1 MKNIK
6 KIAVGL
12 LFAGLSIFT
21 FASCDNKDNNT
32 VSASDAGIKVVL
44 TQNKQEVTADFKV
57 TGVVN
62 LDSKKYNV
70 TWTSNND
77 YAVVGELEDN
87 FYTINIRYTSNFN
100 EVQNVKLTATIT
112 NSEDSSDSYTKEFE
126 FTIPTFKLNTIEEYD
141 AAAAKANVAVKGI
154 VVAREE
160 YSASYKNG
168 SVYIQDISGKGGY
181 YAYRVKAD
189 SQEAYDN
196 DLAIGN
202 TVVIMGG
209 KSVYNGLRE
218 FDTSSSITY
227 ALISKGNNDQIKNTN
242 VTNLIKGD
250 GVTADYQNQLISFD
264 NLEIVSIGDK
274 DKNNRYNIE
283 VCDPDNSDK
292 KFTVRVNTYLTDK
305 DGDAYK
311 AYEALNLK
319 AGMTISVKGLCGWNN
334 GAQIYPLAAD
344 SITVGVTS
352 TEKIAASTLV
362 ANASK
367 LFPAKIYGVKT
378 YTLPTTLEGDEYKD
392 MKVEWTSSS
401 ENATIADG
409 KVTTK
414 LVTEDETV
422 TLTCKATI
430 GEKSATKTV
439 TLNLVKEIQYDSH
452 ADYVSA
458 EDGTNLTVKGVVT
471 ALNGK
476 TVYIQDAD
484 GAYYVYLANAN
495 KEVKVGKEISI
506 SGEKTVYSGAL
517 EIKNASVLEIK
528 DGTIVN
534 PLDVTEEF
542 TTAGF
547 VNDDAKQALYVTFT
561 GVVKSVS
568 GQNVVVTVG
577 SNDITVRAGSTSLV
591 PSGIAAGQSVT
602 IKGIKSI
609 YNKATQIAT
618 TLLSD
623 ITLNLTDAEKI
634 NVELEAAASIFK
646 TKYTASTEIDLAQAG
661 KTYDNVKLSYVVKSG
676 TGAVIENNKLKLT
689 QGEEDLTVVITITA
703 QNGTDEAT
711 KVTKDV
717 TIVIAKPATITVGE
731 NQTATMEYKGTTTG
745 NMAGSGNEADKV
757 GLDASVF
764 NVTTDKQKASNQCG
778 LNRSGFIALYSKD
791 GQGNKLTISCNDLA
805 GYTVTIKSIK
815 IELVS
820 DSNTTNG
827 KLNVNGT
834 DIDKTSSMEIEING
848 NEVVIINTSTESKSA
863 QIRIK
868 SIEINYSVTATQAN

>member
-6 KIAVGL
+6 KLAVGL
-12 LFAGLSIFT
+12 VAGLSIFT
-21 FASCDNKDNNT
+21 FASCDKKENNS
-32 VSASDAGIKVVL
+32 VSAADAGIKVVL
-44 TQNKQEVTADFKV
+44 TQNKQEVTANFKV
-57 TGVVN
+57 TGIVN

-70 TWTSNND
+70 TWTSDNE
-77 YAVVGELEDN
+77 YAVVGQLEDN
-87 FYTINIRYTSNFN
+87 FYTINVRYTSNFD

-112 NSEDSSDSYTKEFE
+112 NNDDASDTFTKEFE
-126 FTIPTFKLNTIEEYD
+126 FSIPKFKLNTIEEYD

-160 YSASYKNG
+160 YSESYKNG

-181 YAYRVKAD
+181 YAYRVSAA

-250 GVTADYQNQLISFD
+250 GVSADYQNQLISFD
-264 NLEIVSIGDK
+264 NLEIVSIGAK
-274 DKNNRYNIE
+274 DKNNRYNIV
-283 VCDPDNSDK
+283 VCDPDNSAK
-292 KFTVRVNTYLTDK
+292 KFTVRVNTYLTATDS
-305 DGDAYK
+305 DAYK
-311 AYEALNLK
+311 AYEALKLQ

-334 GAQIYPLAAD
+334 DAQIYPLAAD
-344 SITVGVTS
+344 SIIVGVTS
-352 TEKIAASTLV
+352 SEKIAASTL
-362 ANASK
+362 ASNASN

-378 YTLPTTLEGDEYKD
+378 YTLPTTLEGDEYND
-392 MKVEWTSSS
+392 MTVEWTSSS

-414 LVTEDETV
+414 PVDADETV
-422 TLTCKATI
+422 TLTCKVTI
-430 GEKSATKTV
+430 GDKTASKTV

-458 EDGTNLTVKGVVT
+458 AKDTSLTVKGVVT
-471 ALNGK
+471 AINNR
-476 TVYIQDAD
+476 TVYIQDSD
-484 GAYYVYLANAN
+484 GAYYVYLAAAN
-495 KEVKVGKEISI
+495 KDVVVGKEISI
-506 SGEKTVYSGAL
+506 TGNKSIYNGAL
-517 EIKNASVLEIK
+517 EITNASVLDIK
-528 DGTIVN
+528 DGTAVN

-542 TTAGF
+542 KTNGF
-547 VNDDAKQALYVTFT
+547 INDDAKQALYVTFT
-561 GVVKSVS
+561 GVVKSHS

-577 SNDITVRAGSTSLV
+577 ENDITVRAGSANLV
-591 PSGIAAGQSVT
+591 PSGIANGQSVT

-609 YNKATQIAT
+609 NNQATQIAT

-623 ITLNLTDAEKI
+623 ITLNLTDVEKI
-634 NVELEAAASIFK
+634 NVELEAAASKFES
-646 TKYTASTEIDLAQAG
+646 KYTASKEITLAQQG
-661 KTYDNVKLSYVVKSG
+661 STYDNVKLSYAVKSG

-717 TIVIAKPATITVGE
+717 TITISKPAAITEGD
-731 NQTATMEYKGTTTG
+731 NQTATLAYNGTAQSKMSYENINYASTLGLDENIFVVRAVKGSSTYSNVVG
-745 NMAGSGNEADKV
+745 LNIGSGGYIRIGNQVEFIIEVKQV
-757 GLDASVF
+757 EGYTITINSV
-764 NVTTDKQKASNQCG
+764 TLSNTG
-778 LNRSGFIALYSKD
+778 LNNAALGTFTVNDEAGEMKKYDINGSK
-791 GQGNKLTISCNDLA
+791 
-805 GYTVTIKSIK
+805 VTIK
-815 IELVS
+815 VT
-820 DSNTTNG
+820 DTTKNRD
-827 KLNVNGT
+827 L
-834 DIDKTSSMEIEING
+834 
-848 NEVVIINTSTESKSA
+848 
-863 QIRIK
+863 K
-868 SIEINYSVTATQAN
+868 SIVIQYSVTANQAN